1 MDQSEQTTFKGL
13 STIQAEAARRQF
25 GPNTLKSE
33 GRNALFITVLNI
45 VREPMFILLGIA
57 CVLYFFL
64 GDLPEAIMMMVS
76 IAFVTGIELYQEHKS
91 DRAIEALRAYTET
104 KVRVL
109 RDGKWTDLESAAL
122 VPEDIVSIEEGERLP
137 ADGILLAGHDLSV
150 DESVMTGESLPVEKE
165 PGAETKLFQG
175 TTIAGGKGVFQVKA
189 TGNSTEFGKLGRSIE
204 SIDPA
209 PTPLQI
215 QIRQFVRYMGYV
227 GGAAFLLVFGLNF
240 WAEHDIWKA
249 LLFSLTLAMSILPQ
263 EIPVAFSTF
272 MALGAFRMIKM
283 GILAKQPKTVE
294 SLGSAT
300 VICLDKTGTITEN
313 EMTVAEVTNFSGR
326 NITLET
332 SLWASEPEPFDP
344 MEKAILVAVQ
354 NVKKIAS
361 DPRKGFHIVREY
373 PLSGKPPM
381 MTHIW
386 ENDAGIRI
394 AACKGGVEKVLEVS
408 KLPEKDRLTIQED
421 ANKLA
426 SKGYRVLAVAS
437 AEFEGN
443 DFYPEQDAY
452 AWRFEGLL
460 ALFDPPK
467 PNALKVFKKFR
478 QAGIRV
484 VMITGDHAETA
495 RNIATQTGLTERA
508 ETCSGTEIMGMTD
521 DVLAK
526 AVQSTDVFAR
536 MFPEAKL
543 RVVQALKA
551 GGEIVAM
558 SGDGVNDGPAL
569 KAAQIGVAMGK
580 KGTDIARSAA
590 SLVLLTD
597 NLNAMVKAVKT
608 GRRIYANLRKAI
620 RYIISIHLPIVLM
633 VLLPLLLGWPYT
645 HILLPLHVIFLELV
659 MDPTAAVAFEDEPAE
674 SNLMRQAPHKGS
686 RALFTRNE
694 LMFSLLQGGI
704 IAVAVLGMYQ
714 VALFWGMVETGVR
727 AIVFTTMV
735 CANLFLTLV
744 NRSFEFPI
752 TKTLFYPN
760 RTLPYILAL
769 SMILLA
775 AILYIPFLA
784 QLFRV
789 QALSLGA
796 FMMCLLAGVLSTMW
810 FEVWK
815 LLRVHGF

>member
-1 MDQSEQTTFKGL
+1 MDQSEQTIFKGL
-13 STIQAEAARRQF
+13 STEQAEAARRQF
-25 GPNTLKSE
+25 GTNTLKSE
-33 GRNALFITVLNI
+33 GHSSLLTTLLNI
-45 VREPMFILLGIA
+45 VREPMFILLAIA
-57 CVLYFFL
+57 CLLYFFL

-76 IAFVTGIELYQEHKS
+76 LAFVIGIELYQENKS
-91 DRAIEALRAYTET
+91 DRAIEALRAYTEA
-104 KVRVL
+104 KVRVM
-109 RDGKWTDLESAAL
+109 RDGNWVDLEAAAL
-122 VPEDIVSIEEGERLP
+122 VPEDVVSIEEGERLP
-137 ADGILLAGHDLSV
+137 ADGILIAGHDMSV
-150 DESVMTGESLPVEKE
+150 DESVMTGESLPVEKQ

-189 TGNSTEFGKLGRSIE
+189 TGNSTEFGKLGLSIE
-204 SIDPA
+204 SIDPT
-209 PTPLQI
+209 PTPLQV

-240 WAEHDIWKA
+240 WSEHDIWKA
-249 LLFSLTLAMSILPQ
+249 LLFSLTLAMAILPQ

-313 EMTVAEVTNFSGR
+313 QMTVAAVTDFSGR
-326 NITLET
+326 NKTLET
-332 SLWASEPEPFDP
+332 ALWASEPEPFDP
-344 MEKAILVAVQ
+344 MEKAILEAVSDAKQ
-354 NVKKIAS
+354 IAH
-361 DPRKGFHIVREY
+361 DLREGFHMVHEY

-386 ENDAGIRI
+386 ENGAGTRI
-394 AACKGGVEKVLEVS
+394 VACKGGVERVLEVS
-408 KLPEKDRLTIQED
+408 KLPEKDRVAIQEE

-437 AEFEGN
+437 AEFKGN

-467 PNALKVFKKFR
+467 RNALKVFKRFKK
-478 QAGIRV
+478 AGIRV

-495 RNIATQTGLTERA
+495 RNIARQTGLTER
-508 ETCSGTEIMGMTD
+508 EQICSGTEVMEMTD
-521 DVLAK
+521 DALAK
-526 AVQSTDVFAR
+526 TVQSTDIFAR
-536 MFPEAKL
+536 MFPDAKL
-543 RVVQALKA
+543 KVVQALKA
-551 GGEIVAM
+551 CGETVAM

-597 NLNAMVKAVKT
+597 NLDAMVKAVKM

-659 MDPTAAVAFEDEPAE
+659 MDPTAAIAFEDEPAE
-674 SNLMRQAPHKGS
+674 SNLMRQSPRLGS
-686 RALFTRNE
+686 LALFTTKE
-694 LMFSLLQGGI
+694 LLFSLFQGAM
-704 IAVAVLGMYQ
+704 IAVAVLGVYQ
-714 VALFWGMVETGVR
+714 LALYWGMPETGVR
-727 AIVFTTMV
+727 AMVFTTMV

-744 NRSFEFPI
+744 NRSFDFPI

-760 RTLPYILAL
+760 RSLPYILAL
-769 SMILLA
+769 SLILLGT
-775 AILYIPFLA
+775 ILYVPFLA
-784 QLFRV
+784 DLFQV
-789 QALSLGA
+789 QALSLAALGT
-796 FMMCLLAGVLSTMW
+796 CLLAGFFSTMW

-815 LLRVHGF
+815 LVRNR